1 MSTIECSQLHRQ
13 LEDLRP
19 VTGWRS

>member
-19 VTGWRS
+19 VTVWRS